1 MLAAVDP
8 HDEIDSAAPGPAPG
22 AVHSVPARVAA
33 KGPSDD
39 LQRFGRVVTSMRQQ
53 STRDLILRLETTADA
68 LTLWALHLELDRR
81 DVPPCLRWPAN
92 DTGPQGE
99 FITLLADL
107 LWFCRRHPGHRAR
120 FRGWRDLMGQPPTT
134 TRWHQCA
141 HRQFLFIAARRSV
154 AHWCAKGLDLA
165 DDHRQDMMVLPT
177 NAMRAAR
184 RQLAR
189 SSFAALRD
197 QLESHARAHPDKSG
211 RVSAVEV
218 AARRAMMWRTYVL
231 AGRSPTRAVE
241 FWRLLTGEGI
251 TRQALSKQVSLVAEV
266 LRSG

>member
-1 MLAAVDP
+1 MLAAADP
-8 HDEIDSAAPGPAPG
+8 HDELDSAAPGPEPG
-22 AVHSVPARVAA
+22 AVLSVPALIAA
-33 KGPSDD
+33 KGRSDD
-39 LQRFGRVVTSMRQQ
+39 LQRFGRVVTGMRQQ
-53 STRDLILRLETTADA
+53 PTRDLILRVETTADA

-107 LWFCRRHPGHRAR
+107 LWFCRRHHGHRAR
-120 FRGWRDLMGQPPTT
+120 FRGWRDLMGQLPAT

-154 AHWCAKGLDLA
+154 AHWCATGLDLSN
-165 DDHRQDMMVLPT
+165 DHRQDLMVLQT

-184 RQLAR
+184 RPLER
-189 SSFAALRD
+189 SAFAALRD
-197 QLESHARAHPDKSG
+197 RLESHARAHPDRSG

-218 AARRAMMWRTYVL
+218 AARRVL
-231 AGRSPTRAVE
+231 
-241 FWRLLTGEGI
+241 I
-251 TRQALSKQVSLVAEV
+251 
-266 LRSG
+266 